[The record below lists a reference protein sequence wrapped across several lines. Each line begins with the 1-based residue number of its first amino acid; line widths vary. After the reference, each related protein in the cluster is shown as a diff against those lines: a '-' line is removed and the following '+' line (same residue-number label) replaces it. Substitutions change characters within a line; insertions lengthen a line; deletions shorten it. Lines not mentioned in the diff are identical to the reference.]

1 MNQADLSA
9 NQIETASPPAPVS
22 RVSSRAWRR
31 WVDSSARVVITLGGW
46 ATIVSIFGIFAYLF
60 IEVAPLFDAA
70 SWTESASVHLA
81 SVDAAEPET
90 VAVGIDEY
98 MEVGY
103 VLRKS
108 DIAFYALPA
117 GTPVPL
123 DPSVLSGAERSRR
136 MPDFEDGE
144 ITALARSPGKTHTYG
159 LGTKTGRVIPF
170 YVSFRVTF
178 DDDVR
183 NVEPVVSS
191 GEPFEAVPTPVGPEP
206 FDYAQDRRRGAK
218 SKDAHI
224 ARLAYRE
231 TDSGPIAAALTGSG
245 RLFLTKMQESEAG
258 GLFALETETEF
269 LQVEVIDEGVA
280 ALSVLL
286 LDDLGETLLGG
297 TKDGRLLYWDIQD
310 IRNPRLM
317 GMYSAGTAI
326 TALSYLIGDRS
337 IVIGTERG
345 TVSVW
350 MSVIDPDVGGDPRL
364 QKIRD
369 FASHDGA
376 VTAISPSLR
385 DKGFLTTG
393 ASGGVAVHHS
403 TSGQTLIQIPG
414 NGAAIRAAMF
424 APKTDGAVVLDDS
437 GRLIAYDIENE
448 HPESTFSSL
457 FFPVLYE
464 GYEEPHHIWQS
475 TGGSDAFEPKF
486 GLWPIMFGT
495 VKGTIYAML
504 LATPLA
510 VLGAIYTAMFMR
522 PNIRAVVKPVVE
534 TMAAFPT
541 VVLGFL
547 AGLWFAPLLEQIFP
561 AVVAMFLLLPLAV
574 ALVCIGWQFLPSRL
588 KGQSGNVTEL
598 VAFVLVLVGTVWFC
612 LQLNHQIETWL
623 FDSDYKG
630 WLQSSFGLAYDQRN
644 ALVIAFAM
652 GMAVI
657 PTIFSISEDSLSNVP
672 PHLIAGSLAL
682 GATPWQT
689 LTKLVIISASP
700 GVFSALMIG
709 LGRVVGETMIVL
721 MATGNTPV
729 MDMNLFNGFRTLSAN
744 IAVEM
749 PEAPHGGTLYRL
761 LFLAGLLL
769 FVFTSIVNTLAEIVR
784 QRLRARYSQF

>member
-1 MNQADLSA
+1 
-9 NQIETASPPAPVS
+9 
-22 RVSSRAWRR
+22 
-31 WVDSSARVVITLGGW
+31 
-46 ATIVSIFGIFAYLF
+46 
-60 IEVAPLFDAA
+60 
-70 SWTESASVHLA
+70 
-81 SVDAAEPET
+81 
-90 VAVGIDEY
+90 
-98 MEVGY
+98 
-103 VLRKS
+103 
-108 DIAFYALPA
+108 
-117 GTPVPL
+117 
-123 DPSVLSGAERSRR
+123 
-136 MPDFEDGE
+136 
-144 ITALARSPGKTHTYG
+144 
-159 LGTKTGRVIPF
+159 
-170 YVSFRVTF
+170 
-178 DDDVR
+178 
-183 NVEPVVSS
+183 
-191 GEPFEAVPTPVGPEP
+191 
-206 FDYAQDRRRGAK
+206 
-218 SKDAHI
+218 
-224 ARLAYRE
+224 
-231 TDSGPIAAALTGSG
+231 
-245 RLFLTKMQESEAG
+245 MQESEAE
-258 GLFALETETEF
+258 GLFALETESEL
-269 LQVEVIDEGVA
+269 LQVEITDEGVE

-310 IRNPRLM
+310 IQSPRLM
-317 GMYSAGTAI
+317 GIYSAGTSI

-337 IVIGTERG
+337 IVVGTEKG
-345 TVSVW
+345 TVAVW

-364 QKIRD
+364 QKVRD
-369 FASHDGA
+369 LASHDGA

-385 DKGFLTTG
+385 DKGFLT
-393 ASGGVAVHHS
+393 ADVSGGVAVHHS
-403 TSGQTLIQIPG
+403 TSDQTLIQIPG
-414 NGAAIRAAMF
+414 TGRAVLAAMF
-424 APKTDGAVVLDDS
+424 APKTDGALVLDDS
-437 GRLIAYDIENE
+437 GRLTTYDIENE

-464 GYEEPHHIWQS
+464 GYEEPLHIWQS

-495 VKGTIYAML
+495 LKGTIYAML

-534 TMAAFPT
+534 IMAAFPT

-547 AGLWFAPLLEQIFP
+547 AGLWFAPLLEKIFP
-561 AVVAMFLLLPLAV
+561 AVVAMFLLIPLAV
-574 ALVCIGWQFLPSRL
+574 VVVCVAWQFLPARL
-588 KGQSGNVTEL
+588 KGHSGNVTEL
-598 VAFVLVLVGTVWFC
+598 ATFLLVLAGTVWCC
-612 LQLNHQIETWL
+612 LQLNHHVESWL
-623 FDSDYKG
+623 FDSNYKQ
-630 WLQSSFGLAYDQRN
+630 WLQATFGLAYDQRN

>member
-1 MNQADLSA
+1 M
-9 NQIETASPPAPVS
+9 ASPPAPS
-22 RVSSRAWRR
+22 FLARLSSRTVRR
-31 WVDSSARVVITLGGW
+31 WLDHGARAVITLGGW

-60 IEVAPLFDAA
+60 IEVAPLFYTA
-70 SWTESASVHLA
+70 SWSEETAVH
-81 SVDAAEPET
+81 VDTSDEVPQGPPH
-90 VAVGIDEY
+90 VSVGINEY

-103 VLRKS
+103 VLRNG
-108 DIAFYALPA
+108 DIAFYTFPA
-117 GTPVPL
+117 GNPIRLESVPVFEK
-123 DPSVLSGAERSRR
+123 GA
-136 MPDFEDGE
+136 
-144 ITALARSPGKTHTYG
+144 ITALARSPGKQHVYG
-159 LGTKTGRVIPF
+159 LGTNIGRVIPF
-170 YVSFRVTF
+170 YVTFRVTF
-178 DDDVR
+178 EDDVR
-183 NVEPVVSS
+183 RTEPVVTV
-191 GEPFEAVPTPVGPEP
+191 GEPVEAAPAG
-206 FDYAQDRRRGAK
+206 
-218 SKDAHI
+218 SSI

-231 TDSGPIAAALTGSG
+231 TDSGPIAAVLTGSG
-245 RLFLTKMQESEAG
+245 RLFLTKMQESEAE
-258 GLFALETETEF
+258 GLFALETESEL
-269 LQVEVIDEGVA
+269 LQAEIIDEGVVG
-280 ALSVLL
+280 LSVLL

-297 TKDGRLLYWDIQD
+297 TKDGRLLYWDIRD
-310 IRNPRLM
+310 IQSPRLM
-317 GMYSAGTAI
+317 GMYSAGTSI

-337 IVIGTERG
+337 IVVGTEKG

-364 QKIRD
+364 EKIRD
-369 FASHDGA
+369 LASHNGA
-376 VTAISPSLR
+376 VSVISPSLR
-385 DKGFLTTG
+385 DKGFLT
-393 ASGGVAVHHS
+393 ADVSGGVALHHS
-403 TSGQTLIQIPG
+403 TSDQTLIHIPG
-414 NGAAIRAAMF
+414 NGAAVLAAMF
-424 APKTDGAVVLDDS
+424 APKADGALVLDDS
-437 GRLIAYDIENE
+437 GRLITYHIENE

-457 FFPVLYE
+457 FLPVLYE
-464 GYEEPHHIWQS
+464 GYEESLHIWQS

-495 VKGTIYAML
+495 LKGTIYAML

-534 TMAAFPT
+534 IMAAFPT

-547 AGLWFAPLLEQIFP
+547 AGLWFAPLLEKIFP
-561 AVVAMFLLLPLAV
+561 AVVAMFLLIPLAV
-574 ALVCIGWQFLPSRL
+574 AVVCVGWQFLPSRF
-588 KGQSGNVTEL
+588 KGTSGNVTEL
-598 VAFVLVLVGTVWFC
+598 AVFLLVLAGTVWCC
-612 LQLNHQIETWL
+612 LQLNQQIESWL
-623 FDSDYKG
+623 FDSNYKG

>member
-1 MNQADLSA
+1 MNRADFSA
-9 NQIETASPPAPVS
+9 NQVEPVSPSASPL

-31 WVDSSARVVITLGGW
+31 WADHGARGVITLGGW
-46 ATIVSIFGIFAYLF
+46 ATIFSIFGIFVYLF
-60 IEVAPLFDAA
+60 IEVAPLFYAA
-70 SWTESASVHLA
+70 AWSEGTSVQIDSIGEA
-81 SVDAAEPET
+81 APQNISVG
-90 VAVGIDEY
+90 VNEY

-103 VLRKS
+103 VLRNG
-108 DIAFYALPA
+108 DMLFYTFPD
-117 GTPVPL
+117 GTPIPLESVP
-123 DPSVLSGAERSRR
+123 E
-136 MPDFEDGE
+136 FENGE
-144 ITALARSPGKTHTYG
+144 ITALARSPGKDHTYG
-159 LGTKTGRVIPF
+159 LGTRIGRVMPLYIT
-170 YVSFRVTF
+170 FRVTF
-178 DDDVR
+178 EDDVR
-183 NVEPVVSS
+183 KTEPVVTS
-191 GEPFEAVPTPVGPEP
+191 GEPFEAVPT
-206 FDYAQDRRRGAK
+206 GAP
-218 SKDAHI
+218 I

-231 TDSGPIAAALTGSG
+231 TDGGPIAAVLTESG
-245 RLFLTKMQESEAG
+245 RLFLSKMQESEAE
-258 GLFALETETEF
+258 GLFALETESEL
-269 LQVEVIDEGVA
+269 LQAEITDEGVA

-297 TKDGRLLYWDIQD
+297 TTDGRLLYWDIQD

-337 IVIGTERG
+337 IVVGTEKG

-364 QKIRD
+364 EKIRD
-369 FASHDGA
+369 LVSHNGA
-376 VTAISPSLR
+376 VGAISPSLR
-385 DKGFLTTG
+385 DKGFLT
-393 ASGGVAVHHS
+393 ADVSGGVAVHHS
-403 TSGQTLIQIPG
+403 TSGQTLFQIPG
-414 NGAAIRAAMF
+414 NGTAILAAMF
-424 APKTDGAVVLDDS
+424 APKTDGALVLNNS
-437 GRLIAYDIENE
+437 GRLITYHIENE

-495 VKGTIYAML
+495 LKGTIYAML

-534 TMAAFPT
+534 TMEAFPT

-561 AVVAMFLLLPLAV
+561 AVVAMFLLIPLAV
-574 ALVCIGWQFLPSRL
+574 VLVCIGWQFLPSRL

-612 LQLNHQIETWL
+612 LQLNPQIETWL

-657 PTIFSISEDSLSNVP
+657 PTIFSISEGSLSNVP

>member
-1 MNQADLSA
+1 MNQADIPA
-9 NQIETASPPAPVS
+9 NQVAPASSPAMSS
-22 RVSSRAWRR
+22 RVISRRWRR
-31 WVDSSARVVITLGGW
+31 WVDSSARVAITLGGW

-60 IEVAPLFDAA
+60 IEVAPLFYAA
-70 SWTESASVHLA
+70 SWTESASVHVA
-81 SVDAAEPET
+81 PVDAADPET

-103 VLRKS
+103 VLRKG
-108 DIAFYALPA
+108 DIEFYAFPA
-117 GTPVPL
+117 GIPIHVE
-123 DPSVLSGAERSRR
+123 SV
-136 MPDFEDGE
+136 PDFENGE
-144 ITALARSPGKTHTYG
+144 ITTLVRASGKNHTYG
-159 LGTKTGRVIPF
+159 LGTKTGRVVPL
-170 YVSFRVTF
+170 YVTFRVTF
-178 DDDVR
+178 EDDVR
-183 NVEPVVSS
+183 TIEPVVTS
-191 GEPFEAVPTPVGPEP
+191 GEPFEAVPTGDPV
-206 FDYAQDRRRGAK
+206 
-218 SKDAHI
+218 

-231 TDSGPIAAALTGSG
+231 TDSGPIAAVLTGSG
-245 RLFLTKMQESEAG
+245 RLFLSKMQESEAE
-258 GLFALETETEF
+258 GLFALETKSEL
-269 LQVEVIDEGVA
+269 LQAEVTDEGVA

-297 TKDGRLLYWDIQD
+297 TKDGKLLYWDIRD
-310 IRNPRLM
+310 VESPRLM
-317 GMYSAGTAI
+317 GIYSAGTSI

-337 IVIGTERG
+337 IVVGTERG
-345 TVSVW
+345 TVAVW

-369 FASHDGA
+369 LAPHEGA

-385 DKGFLTTG
+385 DKGFLTVDATG
-393 ASGGVAVHHS
+393 EIAVHHS
-403 TSGQTLIQIPG
+403 TSDQTLVQIHG
-414 NGAAIRAAMF
+414 KGHAVLDAMF
-424 APKTDGAVVLDDS
+424 APKTDGALVLDDS
-437 GRLIAYDIENE
+437 GRLTTYSFENE

-464 GYEEPHHIWQS
+464 GYEEPLHIWQS

-486 GLWPIMFGT
+486 GLWPIIFGT
-495 VKGTIYAML
+495 LKGTIYAML

-522 PNIRAVVKPVVE
+522 PDIRAVVKPVVE

-547 AGLWFAPLLEQIFP
+547 AGLWVAPLLEKIFP
-561 AVVAMFLLLPLAV
+561 AVVAMFLLIPLAV
-574 ALVCIGWQFLPSRL
+574 VLVCVGWQFLPSRL

-598 VAFVLVLVGTVWFC
+598 AAFVLVLVGTVWFC
-612 LQLNHQIETWL
+612 LQVNHQIEFWL
-623 FDSDYKG
+623 FDSNYKE
-630 WLQSSFGLAYDQRN
+630 WLQANFGLAYDQRN

>member
-1 MNQADLSA
+1 MNQADIPA
-9 NQIETASPPAPVS
+9 NQVAPASSPAMSS
-22 RVSSRAWRR
+22 RVLSRRWRR
-31 WVDSSARVVITLGGW
+31 WVDSSARVAITLGGW

-60 IEVAPLFDAA
+60 IEVAPLFYAA
-70 SWTESASVHLA
+70 SWTESASIHVA
-81 SVDAAEPET
+81 PVDAADPET

-103 VLRKS
+103 VLRKG
-108 DIAFYALPA
+108 DIEFYAFPA
-117 GTPVPL
+117 GTPIHVE
-123 DPSVLSGAERSRR
+123 SV
-136 MPDFEDGE
+136 PDFENGE
-144 ITALARSPGKTHTYG
+144 IPTLVRAPGKNHTYG
-159 LGTKTGRVIPF
+159 LGTKTGRVVPL
-170 YVSFRVTF
+170 YVTFRVTF
-178 DDDVR
+178 EDDVR
-183 NVEPVVSS
+183 TIEPVVTS
-191 GEPFEAVPTPVGPEP
+191 GEPFEAVPTGDPV
-206 FDYAQDRRRGAK
+206 
-218 SKDAHI
+218 

-231 TDSGPIAAALTGSG
+231 TDSGPIAAVLTGPG
-245 RLFLTKMQESEAG
+245 RLFLSKMQESEAE
-258 GLFALETETEF
+258 GLFALETKSEL
-269 LQVEVIDEGVA
+269 LQAEVIDEGVA

-297 TKDGRLLYWDIQD
+297 TKDGKLLYWDIRD
-310 IRNPRLM
+310 VESPRLM
-317 GMYSAGTAI
+317 GIYSAGTSI

-337 IVIGTERG
+337 IVVGTERG
-345 TVSVW
+345 TVAVW

-369 FASHDGA
+369 LAPHEGA

-385 DKGFLTTG
+385 DKGFLTVD
-393 ASGGVAVHHS
+393 ASGEIALHHS
-403 TSGQTLIQIPG
+403 TSDQTLIQIPG
-414 NGAAIRAAMF
+414 KGHAVLAAMF
-424 APKTDGAVVLDDS
+424 APKTDGALVLDDS
-437 GRLIAYDIENE
+437 GRLTTYSFENE

-457 FFPVLYE
+457 FFPVVYE
-464 GYEEPHHIWQS
+464 GYEEPLHIWQS

-486 GLWPIMFGT
+486 GLWPIIFGT
-495 VKGTIYAML
+495 LKGTIYAML

-522 PNIRAVVKPVVE
+522 PDIRAVVKPVVE

-547 AGLWFAPLLEQIFP
+547 AGLWFAPLLEKIFP
-561 AVVAMFLLLPLAV
+561 AVVAMFLLIPLAV
-574 ALVCIGWQFLPSRL
+574 VLVCIGWQFLPARL

-598 VAFVLVLVGTVWFC
+598 AAFVLVLVGTVWFC
-612 LQLNHQIETWL
+612 LQVNHQIEFWL
-623 FDSDYKG
+623 FDSDYKE
-630 WLQSSFGLAYDQRN
+630 WLQSTFGLAYDQRN

-689 LTKLVIISASP
+689 LTKLVLISASP

>member
-1 MNQADLSA
+1 MRA
-9 NQIETASPPAPVS
+9 
-22 RVSSRAWRR
+22 SSRAWRR
-31 WVDSSARVVITLGGW
+31 WADRAARVVITLGGW
-46 ATIVSIFGIFAYLF
+46 ATIFSIFGIFAYLF
-60 IEVAPLFDAA
+60 IEVVPLFYAA
-70 SWTESASVHLA
+70 SWSQETSVQI
-81 SVDAAEPET
+81 DAFGEVPPQN
-90 VAVGIDEY
+90 VSVGINEY

-103 VLRKS
+103 VLRNG
-108 DIAFYALPA
+108 DIAFYAFPDGAPIPLQSVPDFEKGEITA
-117 GTPVPL
+117 LGRSPGRDHVYGLGTGIGRVIPLYVTFRVTFENDVRKTEPVVTSGEPFEAV
-123 DPSVLSGAERSRR
+123 PTSVLSGAERSRR
-136 MPDFEDGE
+136 
-144 ITALARSPGKTHTYG
+144 
-159 LGTKTGRVIPF
+159 
-170 YVSFRVTF
+170 
-178 DDDVR
+178 
-183 NVEPVVSS
+183 
-191 GEPFEAVPTPVGPEP
+191 TPVGPEP
-206 FDYAQDRRRGAK
+206 FDYAQDRRSGAK
-218 SKDAHI
+218 SKDASI
-224 ARLAYRE
+224 VRLAYRE

-245 RLFLTKMQESEAG
+245 RLFLTKMQESEAE
-258 GLFALETETEF
+258 GLFALETESEL
-269 LQVEVIDEGVA
+269 LQAEITDDGVS

-297 TKDGRLLYWDIQD
+297 TTDGRLLYWDI
-310 IRNPRLM
+310 REVESPRLM
-317 GMYSAGTAI
+317 GIYSAGTSI

-337 IVIGTERG
+337 IVVGTERG

-369 FASHDGA
+369 LAPHEGA

-385 DKGFLTTG
+385 DKGFLT
-393 ASGGVAVHHS
+393 ADVSGGVAVHHS
-403 TSGQTLIQIPG
+403 TSDQTLIQIPG
-414 NGAAIRAAMF
+414 NGTAILSAMF
-424 APKTDGAVVLDDS
+424 APKTDGALVLDDS
-437 GRLIAYDIENE
+437 GRLITYDIENE

-495 VKGTIYAML
+495 LKGTIYAML

-547 AGLWFAPLLEQIFP
+547 AGLWFAPLLEKIFP
-561 AVVAMFLLLPLAV
+561 AVVAMFLLAPLAV
-574 ALVCIGWQFLPSRL
+574 VVVCVAWQFLPSRL
-588 KGQSGNVTEL
+588 RGHSGNVTEL
-598 VAFVLVLVGTVWFC
+598 AVFVMVLAGTVWFC
-612 LQLNHQIETWL
+612 LQLNHHVESWL
-623 FDSDYKG
+623 FDSDYKQ
-630 WLQSSFGLAYDQRN
+630 WLQSTFGLAYDQRN

>member
-1 MNQADLSA
+1 MNRADFLA
-9 NQIETASPPAPVS
+9 NQVEPASPPAPS
-22 RVSSRAWRR
+22 LRVSLRAWRR
-31 WVDSSARVVITLGGW
+31 WVDSSARVVITFGGW

-70 SWTESASVHLA
+70 SWTESASVHVDPL
-81 SVDAAEPET
+81 DAAEPKT

-98 MEVGY
+98 REVGY
-103 VLRKS
+103 VLRKG
-108 DIAFYALPA
+108 DIAFYALPS
-117 GTPVPL
+117 GTPVLL

-136 MPDFEDGE
+136 MPDFEDGD

-159 LGTKTGRVIPF
+159 LGTKAGRVISF

-183 NVEPVVSS
+183 TIHPVVSS
-191 GEPFEAVPTPVGPEP
+191 GEPFEAVPTGEP
-206 FDYAQDRRRGAK
+206 
-218 SKDAHI
+218 I

-231 TDSGPIAAALTGSG
+231 TDSGPIAAVLTESG
-245 RLFLTKMQESEAG
+245 RLFLSKMQESEAE
-258 GLFALETETEF
+258 GLFALETESEL
-269 LQVEVIDEGVA
+269 LQAEITDEGVA

-297 TKDGRLLYWDIQD
+297 TTDGRLLYWDIQD

-337 IVIGTERG
+337 IVVGTEKG

-364 QKIRD
+364 EKIRD
-369 FASHDGA
+369 LVSHNGA
-376 VTAISPSLR
+376 VSAISPSLR
-385 DKGFLTTG
+385 DKGFLT
-393 ASGGVAVHHS
+393 ADVSGGVAVHHS
-403 TSGQTLIQIPG
+403 TSGQTLFQIPG
-414 NGAAIRAAMF
+414 NGTAILAAMF
-424 APKTDGAVVLDDS
+424 APKTDGALVLNNS
-437 GRLIAYDIENE
+437 GRLITYHIENE

-495 VKGTIYAML
+495 LKGTIYAMF

-561 AVVAMFLLLPLAV
+561 AVVAMFLLIPLAV
-574 ALVCIGWQFLPSRL
+574 VLVCIGWQFLPSRL
-588 KGQSGNVTEL
+588 KGQPGNVTEL
-598 VAFVLVLVGTVWFC
+598 VTFVLVLVGTVWFC

-630 WLQSSFGLAYDQRN
+630 WLQASFGLAYDQRN

>member
-1 MNQADLSA
+1 MSQANPTA
-9 NQIETASPPAPVS
+9 NPVEGVPPP
-22 RVSSRAWRR
+22 SSSVFAKAGLRRLRR
-31 WVDSSARVVITLGGW
+31 WADHGARGVITLGGW
-46 ATIVSIFGIFAYLF
+46 ATIFSIFGIFAYLF
-60 IEVAPLFDAA
+60 IEVAPLFYAA
-70 SWTESASVHLA
+70 SWSEETSVQITPFGE
-81 SVDAAEPET
+81 AAPQN
-90 VAVGIDEY
+90 VSVGIDEY

-103 VLRKS
+103 VLQNGDMS
-108 DIAFYALPA
+108 FYTFPD
-117 GTPVPL
+117 GNPIPL
-123 DPSVLSGAERSRR
+123 ESV
-136 MPDFEDGE
+136 PDFENGE
-144 ITALARSPGKTHTYG
+144 ITALARSPGKDHTYG
-159 LGTKTGRVIPF
+159 LGTRIGRVMPL
-170 YVSFRVTF
+170 YVTFRVTF
-178 DDDVR
+178 EDDVR
-183 NVEPVVSS
+183 SVEPVVSS
-191 GEPFEAVPTPVGPEP
+191 GEPFEAVPTGEP
-206 FDYAQDRRRGAK
+206 
-218 SKDAHI
+218 I

-231 TDSGPIAAALTGSG
+231 TDSGPIAAVLTGSG
-245 RLFLTKMQESEAG
+245 RLFLTKMQESEAA
-258 GLFALETETEF
+258 GLFALETETELF
-269 LQVEVIDEGVA
+269 QVEVIDEGVET
-280 ALSVLL
+280 LSVLL

-310 IRNPRLM
+310 IQSPRLM
-317 GMYSAGTAI
+317 GMYSAGTSI

-337 IVIGTERG
+337 IVVGTEKG

-364 QKIRD
+364 QKVRD
-369 FASHDGA
+369 LASHAGA

-385 DKGFLTTG
+385 DKGFLTAG

-414 NGAAIRAAMF
+414 NGSAVLAAMF
-424 APKTDGAVVLDDS
+424 APKTDGALVLNDS
-437 GRLIAYDIENE
+437 GRLTTYDIENE

-464 GYEEPHHIWQS
+464 GYEEPLQIWQS

-495 VKGTIYAML
+495 LKGTIYAML

-510 VLGAIYTAMFMR
+510 VLGAIYTSMFMH
-522 PNIRAVVKPVVE
+522 PNIRSVVKPVVE
-534 TMAAFPT
+534 IMEALPT

-547 AGLWFAPLLEQIFP
+547 AGLWFAPLLEKIFP
-561 AVVAMFLLLPLAV
+561 AVVAMFLLIPVAV
-574 ALVCIGWQFLPSRL
+574 VLVCIGWQFLPSSL
-588 KGQSGNVTEL
+588 KSRSGNVTEL
-598 VAFVLVLVGTVWFC
+598 TTFLLVLVGTVWFC
-612 LQLNHQIETWL
+612 LQLNHQLESWL
-623 FDSDYKG
+623 FDSNYKG
-630 WLQSSFGLAYDQRN
+630 WLQSTFGLAYDQRN

-700 GVFSALMIG
+700 GLFSALMIG

>member
-1 MNQADLSA
+1 MNQADLPA
-9 NQIETASPPAPVS
+9 NQVEPTSPPAPS
-22 RVSSRAWRR
+22 LRVSSRAWRR

-46 ATIVSIFGIFAYLF
+46 ATFVSIFGIFAYLF

-70 SWTESASVHLA
+70 SWTESASVHVDP
-81 SVDAAEPET
+81 VDAAEPET

-103 VLRKS
+103 VLRKG

-117 GTPVPL
+117 GTPVLL

-136 MPDFEDGE
+136 MPEFENGE

-159 LGTKTGRVIPF
+159 LGTETGRVIPF

-183 NVEPVVSS
+183 TINPVVTS
-191 GEPFEAVPTPVGPEP
+191 GEPFEAVPTGEP
-206 FDYAQDRRRGAK
+206 
-218 SKDAHI
+218 I

-258 GLFALETETEF
+258 GLFALETETEL
-269 LQVEVIDEGVA
+269 LQAEVIDEGVE

-297 TKDGRLLYWDIQD
+297 TKNGRLLYWDIQD

-326 TALSYLIGDRS
+326 TALSWLIGDRS
-337 IVIGTERG
+337 IVVGTERG
-345 TVSVW
+345 AVSVW

-369 FASHDGA
+369 FASHDGV

-385 DKGFLTTG
+385 DKGFLTTD

-424 APKTDGAVVLDDS
+424 APKTDGALVLDDS

-495 VKGTIYAML
+495 LKGTIYAMF

-561 AVVAMFLLLPLAV
+561 AVVAMFLLIPLAV
-574 ALVCIGWQFLPSRL
+574 VLVCIGWQFLPSRL
-588 KGQSGNVTEL
+588 KGQPGNVTEL
-598 VAFVLVLVGTVWFC
+598 VAFVLVLVGTVCFC

-630 WLQSSFGLAYDQRN
+630 WLQASFGLAYDQRN

>member
-1 MNQADLSA
+1 MNQANSTAHPVEGTPPSSSVLSK
-9 NQIETASPPAPVS
+9 S
-22 RVSSRAWRR
+22 RLRALRR
-31 WVDSSARVVITLGGW
+31 WTDHGARGVITLGGW
-46 ATIVSIFGIFAYLF
+46 ATIFSIFGIFAYLF
-60 IEVAPLFDAA
+60 IEVAPLFYPA
-70 SWTESASVHLA
+70 SWSQKTTVEIDTSDEARQN
-81 SVDAAEPET
+81 PRN
-90 VAVGIDEY
+90 VAVGINEY

-103 VLRKS
+103 VLGGRGM
-108 DIAFYALPA
+108 AFYTFPTGSPIHLE
-117 GTPVPL
+117 
-123 DPSVLSGAERSRR
+123 S
-136 MPDFEDGE
+136 MPDFEEGDV
-144 ITALARSPGKTHTYG
+144 TALARSPGKDHVYG
-159 LGTKTGRVIPF
+159 LGTRVGRVIPL
-170 YVSFRVTF
+170 YVTFRVTF
-178 DDDVR
+178 EDGVR
-183 NVEPVVSS
+183 ITEPVVTA
-191 GEPFEAVPTPVGPEP
+191 GEPFEAVPTGDP
-206 FDYAQDRRRGAK
+206 
-218 SKDAHI
+218 I

-245 RLFLTKMQESEAG
+245 RLFLTKMQESEAE
-258 GLFALETETEF
+258 GLFALEKESELLRTEI
-269 LQVEVIDEGVA
+269 IDEGVE

-297 TKDGRLLYWDIQD
+297 TTDGRLLYWDIEDVQ
-310 IRNPRLM
+310 NPGLM
-317 GMYSAGTAI
+317 GMYSAGTSI

-337 IVIGTERG
+337 IVVGTEKG

-350 MSVIDPDVGGDPRL
+350 MSVINPDVGGDPRL

-369 FASHDGA
+369 LASHDGA
-376 VTAISPSLR
+376 VTAVSPSLR
-385 DKGFLTTG
+385 DKGFLTAD
-393 ASGGVAVHHS
+393 ASGSVAVHHS
-403 TSGQTLIQIPG
+403 TSSRTLIRIPG
-414 NGAAIRAAMF
+414 NGTAILAAMF
-424 APKTDGAVVLDDS
+424 APKTDGALVLDGS
-437 GRLIAYDIENE
+437 GRLITYDIENE

-457 FFPVLYE
+457 FLPVLYE
-464 GYEEPHHIWQS
+464 GYEELLHIWQS

-495 VKGTIYAML
+495 LKGTIYAML

-510 VLGAIYTAMFMR
+510 VLGAIYTAMFMH

-534 TMAAFPT
+534 IMEALPT

-547 AGLWFAPLLEQIFP
+547 AGLWFAPLLEKIFP
-561 AVVAMFLLLPLAV
+561 AVVAMFLLIPLAV
-574 ALVCIGWQFLPSRL
+574 VVVCVGWQLLPSRL
-588 KGQSGNVTEL
+588 KGTSGNVTEL
-598 VAFVLVLVGTVWFC
+598 AVFLLVLAGTVWLC
-612 LQLNHQIETWL
+612 LQLNHQIESWL
-623 FDSDYKG
+623 FNSNYKG
-630 WLQSSFGLAYDQRN
+630 WLQATFGLAYDQRN

-700 GVFSALMIG
+700 GLFSALMIG

>member
-1 MNQADLSA
+1 MNQADLTA
-9 NQIETASPPAPVS
+9 NQVERATPPSPSFLSKVTS
-22 RVSSRAWRR
+22 RTWRR
-31 WVDSSARVVITLGGW
+31 WADRGAAGVITLGGW
-46 ATIVSIFGIFAYLF
+46 ATILSIFGIFAYLF
-60 IEVAPLFDAA
+60 IEVVPLFYAA
-70 SWTESASVHLA
+70 SWTQATSVQIDTFDEASRK
-81 SVDAAEPET
+81 PEN

-103 VLRKS
+103 VLRKG
-108 DIAFYALPA
+108 DISFYAFPA
-117 GTPVPL
+117 GTPMHLKSVPN
-123 DPSVLSGAERSRR
+123 
-136 MPDFEDGE
+136 FESGE
-144 ITALARSPGKTHTYG
+144 ITALVRSPGKDHIYG
-159 LGTKTGRVIPF
+159 LGTVTGRVIPV
-170 YVSFRVTF
+170 YVDFRITF
-178 DDDVR
+178 EDDVR
-183 NVEPVVSS
+183 NIQPVVTS
-191 GEPFEAVPTPVGPEP
+191 GAPIVAVPTAEP
-206 FDYAQDRRRGAK
+206 
-218 SKDAHI
+218 I
-224 ARLAYRE
+224 TRLAYRE
-231 TDSGPIAAALTGSG
+231 TDSGTIAAALTESG
-245 RLFLTKMQESEAG
+245 RLFLTKMQESEAE
-258 GLFALETETEF
+258 GLFAFETEAELLQAEVTE
-269 LQVEVIDEGVA
+269 EGVE

-297 TKDGRLLYWDIQD
+297 TKDGRLLYWDIRD
-310 IRNPRLM
+310 IQSPRLM
-317 GMYSAGTAI
+317 GMYSAGTSI
-326 TALSYLIGDRS
+326 TALSYLIGDLS
-337 IVIGTERG
+337 IVVGTERG
-345 TVSVW
+345 TVAVW

-364 QKIRD
+364 EKIRD
-369 FASHDGA
+369 LAPHDGA
-376 VTAISPSLR
+376 VTTISPSLR
-385 DKGFLTTG
+385 DKGFLTAG
-393 ASGGVAVHHS
+393 VSGEVAVHHS
-403 TSGQTLIQIPG
+403 TSSQTLIRIPG
-414 NGAAIRAAMF
+414 TGSAVLAAMF
-424 APKTDGAVVLDDS
+424 APKTDGALVLDDS
-437 GRLIAYDIENE
+437 GRLITYDIENE

-457 FFPVLYE
+457 FLPVLYE
-464 GYEEPHHIWQS
+464 GYEEPLHIWQS

-486 GLWPIMFGT
+486 SLWPIMFGT
-495 VKGTIYAML
+495 LKGTIYAML

-534 TMAAFPT
+534 IMAAFPT

-547 AGLWFAPLLEQIFP
+547 AGLWFSPLLEKIFP
-561 AVVAMFLLLPLAV
+561 AVVALLIVLPLV
-574 ALVCIGWQFLPSRL
+574 VVVVCVGWQFLPSRL
-588 KGQSGNVTEL
+588 KGHSGNVTEL
-598 VAFVLVLVGTVWFC
+598 SVFVLVLVGTVWLC
-612 LQLNHQIETWL
+612 LQLNHQVESWL
-623 FDSDYKG
+623 FDSDYKQ
-630 WLQSSFGLAYDQRN
+630 WLQSTFGLAYDQRN

-657 PTIFSISEDSLSNVP
+657 PTIFSLSEDSLSNVP

-769 FVFTSIVNTLAEIVR
+769 FVFTSIVNTVAEIVR

>member
-1 MNQADLSA
+1 MNQADPTA
-9 NQIETASPPAPVS
+9 NQVEPASPPAP
-22 RVSSRAWRR
+22 RLQVSSRAWRR

-46 ATIVSIFGIFAYLF
+46 ATFVSIFGIFAYLF
-60 IEVAPLFDAA
+60 IEVAPLFYAA
-70 SWTESASVHLA
+70 SWTESSSVHIDP
-81 SVDAAEPET
+81 VDAAGQQPEH

-98 MEVGY
+98 REVGY
-103 VLRKS
+103 VLRNG
-108 DIAFYALPA
+108 DISFYAFPA
-117 GTPVPL
+117 GTPIPL
-123 DPSVLSGAERSRR
+123 KSE
-136 MPDFEDGE
+136 PDFENGE
-144 ITALARSPGKTHTYG
+144 ITALARAPGKNHTYG
-159 LGTKTGRVIPF
+159 FGTETGRVIPF
-170 YVSFRVTF
+170 YVTFRVTF
-178 DDDVR
+178 EDDVR
-183 NVEPVVSS
+183 TIEPVVTT
-191 GEPFEAVPTPVGPEP
+191 GEPFEAVPMSVGPE
-206 FDYAQDRRRGAK
+206 RSKVK
-218 SKDAHI
+218 SKDAPI

-231 TDSGPIAAALTGSG
+231 TESGPIAAALTGSG
-245 RLFLTKMQESEAG
+245 RLFLTKIQESEAG
-258 GLFALETETEF
+258 GLFALETESEL
-269 LQVEVIDEGVA
+269 LQAEIIDEGVE

-297 TKDGRLLYWDIQD
+297 TKDGRLLYWDIRD
-310 IRNPRLM
+310 IKSPRLM
-317 GMYSAGTAI
+317 GMYSAGTSI

-337 IVIGTERG
+337 IVVGTERG
-345 TVSVW
+345 AVAVW

-369 FASHDGA
+369 VASHDGA
-376 VTAISPSLR
+376 VTAVSPSLR
-385 DKGFLTTG
+385 DKGFLTAG

-403 TSGQTLIQIPG
+403 TSDQTLIQIPG
-414 NGAAIRAAMF
+414 NGTAVLAAMF
-424 APKTDGAVVLDDS
+424 APKTDGALVLDDS
-437 GRLIAYDIENE
+437 GRLLTYDFENE

-495 VKGTIYAML
+495 LKGTIYAML

-561 AVVAMFLLLPLAV
+561 AMVAMFLLIPLAV
-574 ALVCIGWQFLPSRL
+574 VLVCVGWQFLPSRF
-588 KGQSGNVTEL
+588 KGHSGNVTEL
-598 VAFVLVLVGTVWFC
+598 AAFVVLLVGTVWFC
-612 LQLNHQIETWL
+612 LQLNHQIESWL
-623 FDSDYKG
+623 FDSNYKE
-630 WLQSSFGLAYDQRN
+630 WLQSTFGLAYDQRN

-729 MDMNLFNGFRTLSAN
+729 LDMNLFNGFRTLSAN

>member
-1 MNQADLSA
+1 MNQADIPA
-9 NQIETASPPAPVS
+9 NQVAPASSPAMSS
-22 RVSSRAWRR
+22 RVLSRRWRR
-31 WVDSSARVVITLGGW
+31 WVDSSARVAITLGGW

-60 IEVAPLFDAA
+60 IEVAPLFYAA
-70 SWTESASVHLA
+70 SWTESASIHVA
-81 SVDAAEPET
+81 PVDAADPET

-103 VLRKS
+103 VLRKG
-108 DIAFYALPA
+108 DIEFYAVPA
-117 GTPVPL
+117 GTPIHVE
-123 DPSVLSGAERSRR
+123 SV
-136 MPDFEDGE
+136 PDFEQGD
-144 ITALARSPGKTHTYG
+144 ITALARAPGKNHTYG
-159 LGTKTGRVIPF
+159 LGTETGRVVPL
-170 YVSFRVTF
+170 YVTFRVTF
-178 DDDVR
+178 EDDVR
-183 NVEPVVSS
+183 TIEPVVTS
-191 GEPFEAVPTPVGPEP
+191 GEPFEAVPTGDPV
-206 FDYAQDRRRGAK
+206 
-218 SKDAHI
+218 

-231 TDSGPIAAALTGSG
+231 TDSGPIAAVLTGSG
-245 RLFLTKMQESEAG
+245 RLFLSKMQELEAE
-258 GLFALETETEF
+258 GLFALETKSEL
-269 LQVEVIDEGVA
+269 LQAEVIDEGVA

-297 TKDGRLLYWDIQD
+297 TKDGKLLYWDIRD
-310 IRNPRLM
+310 VESPRLM
-317 GMYSAGTAI
+317 GIYSAGTSI

-337 IVIGTERG
+337 IVVGTERG
-345 TVSVW
+345 TVAVW

-369 FASHDGA
+369 FAPHDGA

-385 DKGFLTTG
+385 DKGFLTVD
-393 ASGGVAVHHS
+393 ASGEVALHHS
-403 TSGQTLIQIPG
+403 TSDQTLIQIPG
-414 NGAAIRAAMF
+414 KGHAVLAAMF
-424 APKTDGAVVLDDS
+424 APKTDGALVLDDS
-437 GRLIAYDIENE
+437 GRLTTYSFENE

-457 FFPVLYE
+457 FFPVVYE
-464 GYEEPHHIWQS
+464 GYEEPLHIWQS

-486 GLWPIMFGT
+486 GLWPIIFGT
-495 VKGTIYAML
+495 LKGTIYAML

-522 PNIRAVVKPVVE
+522 PDIRAVVKPVVE

-547 AGLWFAPLLEQIFP
+547 AGLWFAPLLEKIFP
-561 AVVAMFLLLPLAV
+561 AVVAMLLLIPLAV
-574 ALVCIGWQFLPSRL
+574 VLVCIGWQFLPARL

-598 VAFVLVLVGTVWFC
+598 AAFVLVLVGTVWFC
-612 LQLNHQIETWL
+612 LQVNHQIEFWL
-623 FDSDYKG
+623 FDSDYKE
-630 WLQSSFGLAYDQRN
+630 WLQSTFGLAYDQRN

-689 LTKLVIISASP
+689 LTKLVLISASP

>member
-1 MNQADLSA
+1 MNQADPTA
-9 NQIETASPPAPVS
+9 NQIEMAPPPAPSFLSKLTS
-22 RVSSRAWRR
+22 RTLRR
-31 WVDSSARVVITLGGW
+31 WVDHGARGVITLGGW
-46 ATIVSIFGIFAYLF
+46 ATIFSIFGIFAYLF
-60 IEVAPLFDAA
+60 IEVAPLFYAA
-70 SWTESASVHLA
+70 SWSQETSVQIDSIGEA
-81 SVDAAEPET
+81 PPPNVSVG
-90 VAVGIDEY
+90 VNEY

-103 VLRKS
+103 VLRNG
-108 DIAFYALPA
+108 DISFYTFPA
-117 GTPVPL
+117 GTPMALKSLP
-123 DPSVLSGAERSRR
+123 E
-136 MPDFEDGE
+136 FEDGE
-144 ITALARSPGKTHTYG
+144 ITSMARSPGKDHVYG
-159 LGTKTGRVIPF
+159 LGTRNGRVMPL
-170 YVSFRVTF
+170 YVTFRVTF
-178 DDDVR
+178 EDDVR
-183 NVEPVVSS
+183 KTEPVVTS
-191 GEPFEAVPTPVGPEP
+191 GEPFEAVPT
-206 FDYAQDRRRGAK
+206 GAPI
-218 SKDAHI
+218 D
-224 ARLAYRE
+224 RLAYRE
-231 TDSGPIAAALTGSG
+231 TDSGPIVAVLTESG
-245 RLFLTKMQESEAG
+245 RLFLTKMQESAAE
-258 GLFALETETEF
+258 GLFALETESEL
-269 LQVEVIDEGVA
+269 LQAEIVDEGVG

-297 TKDGRLLYWDIQD
+297 TTDGRLLYWDIQD
-310 IRNPRLM
+310 IQSPRLM
-317 GMYSAGTAI
+317 GIYSVGASI

-337 IVIGTERG
+337 IVVGTEKG

-364 QKIRD
+364 EEIRD
-369 FASHDGA
+369 LASHKVA
-376 VTAISPSLR
+376 VSAISPSLR
-385 DKGFLTTG
+385 DKGFLT
-393 ASGGVAVHHS
+393 ADVSGGVAVHHS
-403 TSGQTLIQIPG
+403 TSSQTLIQIPG
-414 NGAAIRAAMF
+414 NGSAVLAAMF
-424 APKTDGAVVLDDS
+424 APKTDGALVLDDS
-437 GRLIAYDIENE
+437 GRLITYHIENE

-457 FFPVLYE
+457 FLPVLYE
-464 GYEEPHHIWQS
+464 GYEESHHIWQS

-495 VKGTIYAML
+495 LKGTIYAML

-510 VLGAIYTAMFMR
+510 VLGAIYTSMFMR

-534 TMAAFPT
+534 IMEALPT

-547 AGLWFAPLLEQIFP
+547 AGLWFAPLLEKIFP
-561 AVVAMFLLLPLAV
+561 AVVALFLMVPLAV
-574 ALVCIGWQFLPSRL
+574 VLVCIGWQFLPARL
-588 KGQSGNVTEL
+588 KGHSGNVTEL
-598 VAFVLVLVGTVWFC
+598 ATFLLVLVGTVWIC
-612 LQLNHQIETWL
+612 LQLNQQIEAWL

-630 WLQSSFGLAYDQRN
+630 WLQSTFGLAYDQRS

-700 GVFSALMIG
+700 GLFSALMIG